1 MLSLF
6 RWADLRQDFKE
17 VLTDLLSVIA
27 VGFADE
33 PDGIWQ
39 QDVALCFLR
48 FVLLPLF
55 VFLICDLL
63 HSGHLVRQEFVKAT

>member
-17 VLTDLLSVIA
+17 VLAYLLGILV
-27 VGFADE
+27 VGLADE
-33 PDGIWQ
+33 ADSIQQ
-39 QDVALCFLR
+39 QDVTLCLLR

-55 VFLICDLL
+55 VFFIRDLL
-63 HSGHLVRQEFVKAT
+63 HLSFS